1 MVASSGMSTPHEIR
15 DVAELEAAYL
25 QKDRTFSRL
34 KQIMQAM
41 HPWVLCQFDLDDETD
56 ACHMTFTDHG
66 NEINFSS
73 DGCGSFFVKK
83 SWETTWAVEVT
94 NCDPIPGHEIIS
106 ILTRI
111 KNRLSDPTA

>member
-1 MVASSGMSTPHEIR
+1 MSTPREIR
-15 DVAELEAAYL
+15 DVTELAIAYL
-25 QKDRTFSRL
+25 QQDRTFNHL

-56 ACHMTFTDHG
+56 ACHMTFADRGH
-66 NEINFSS
+66 EIDFSS
-73 DGCGSFFVKK
+73 DGSGSFFVKK
-83 SWETTWAVEVT
+83 SGEAKWTVEAA
-94 NCDPIPGHEIIS
+94 NWDPIPIHEIIS